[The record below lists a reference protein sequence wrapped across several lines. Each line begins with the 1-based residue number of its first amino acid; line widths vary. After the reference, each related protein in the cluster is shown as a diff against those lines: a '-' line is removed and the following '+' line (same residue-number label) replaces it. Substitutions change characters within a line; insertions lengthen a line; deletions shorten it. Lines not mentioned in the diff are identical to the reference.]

1 MGSVTFVEEFKEGLE
16 FTRVDGE
23 PNVYFIQTRR
33 KPDDAVIGE
42 LTDQD
47 WDKFERDI
55 DAAFERVP

>member
-1 MGSVTFVEEFKEGLE
+1 MGTVTFVEEFKEGLQ

-55 DAAFERVP
+55 DAAFEQVP

>member
-1 MGSVTFVEEFKEGLE
+1 MEEFKEGLE